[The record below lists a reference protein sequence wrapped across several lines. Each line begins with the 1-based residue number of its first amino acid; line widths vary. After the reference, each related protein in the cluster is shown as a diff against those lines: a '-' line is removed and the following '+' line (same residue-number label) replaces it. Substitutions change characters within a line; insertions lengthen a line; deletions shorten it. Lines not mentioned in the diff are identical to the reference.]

1 MGPEPPC
8 LVRVSGHIFSFLFPL
23 ADDASEASTRLQT
36 QRWLESLE
44 TDLNL
49 ASSDANAGASAK
61 RPLDVKNLLG
71 QQGSM
76 PSSSVS
82 RFSSSTSSGGSS
94 CGDVASLR
102 RPSAPTPSDVLE
114 HIHARFSELAATTM
128 AVANS
133 AVTSETEARRYRTG
147 GACCDFGVLV
157 LVSLSYFSCAWVL
170 LLLLFY
176 PSTSSLGIY
185 LVYSILHSLIHT
197 CSLNDN
203 ATSGWLVF
211 YTLQLNV
218 FIHWI
223 NSAMHTMWH
232 KSERF
237 KTNSRWKEM
246 GSSSSHNSAKTFIP
260 MRDERRM
267 QLSTLMFYLLASL
280 SLILHWYKPATQK
293 DVCEWVCAHM
303 HYFVWHQSRTSPWKK
318 MVNNNNNR

>member
-1 MGPEPPC
+1 MKFSKCSQSTYWGGGGGGGFYNRKPAESCVHGASAWVQNPPC
-8 LVRVSGHIFSFLFPL
+8 LVKVSGHIFSFLFPL

-157 LVSLSYFSCAWVL
+157 SCWCRCLIFSCVRVLL

-197 CSLNDN
+197 CSLNDH
-203 ATSGWLVF
+203 ATSGWLLF
-211 YTLQLNV
+211 YTMQLNA
-218 FIHWI
+218 F
-223 NSAMHTMWH
+223 T
-232 KSERF
+232 
-237 KTNSRWKEM
+237 
-246 GSSSSHNSAKTFIP
+246 G
-260 MRDERRM
+260 
-267 QLSTLMFYLLASL
+267 
-280 SLILHWYKPATQK
+280 
-293 DVCEWVCAHM
+293 
-303 HYFVWHQSRTSPWKK
+303 
-318 MVNNNNNR
+318 

>member
-1 MGPEPPC
+1 MNFITGNLLRVLYSWGISRGPEPPC
-8 LVRVSGHIFSFLFPL
+8 LARVGGHTFSFLFPL

-71 QQGSM
+71 QQGLM

-147 GACCDFGVLV
+147 GACRDFGVLASCWWCCLIF
-157 LVSLSYFSCAWVL
+157 LVRGVFCCCCSFTQAHHRWV
-170 LLLLFY
+170 FIRY
-176 PSTSSLGIY
+176 T
-185 LVYSILHSLIHT
+185 VYLHSLIST
-197 CSLNDN
+197 CLHNDN
-203 ATSGWLVF
+203 AACGWLVF
-211 YTLQLNV
+211 FFLYNAAKC
-218 FIHWI
+218 IHWI
-223 NSAMHTMWH
+223 NLAMHT
-232 KSERF
+232 
-237 KTNSRWKEM
+237 
-246 GSSSSHNSAKTFIP
+246 I
-260 MRDERRM
+260 
-267 QLSTLMFYLLASL
+267 
-280 SLILHWYKPATQK
+280 
-293 DVCEWVCAHM
+293 
-303 HYFVWHQSRTSPWKK
+303 
-318 MVNNNNNR
+318 